1 MLPLLFII
9 FLARATEK
17 KRGNELMD
25 SEGKITLIVVFTTA
39 GRFLFLSGKKLSYK
53 HIRKP
58 TTPNIRLMTEIF
70 KKKASFFF
78 FVYLA

>member
-1 MLPLLFII
+1 
-9 FLARATEK
+9 
-17 KRGNELMD
+17 MD

-58 TTPNIRLMTEIF
+58 TTPNIRLMTEILSINVVNF
-70 KKKASFFF
+70 KT
-78 FVYLA
+78 YPP